1 MESRNGQRRVGTL
14 DRLLPDFDVNG
25 VHGIPLDMPPESALD
40 WQQRLSFD
48 GGDGQ
53 IDPSSC

>member
-1 MESRNGQRRVGTL
+1 VGTL

-25 VHGIPLDMPPESALD
+25 VHESPLDMPPESALD

-48 GGDGQ
+48 GED
-53 IDPSSC
+53 DPDRPVDLLR